1 MIDSGLGEF
10 SLAFDLDPGKGRFD
24 DVEDPAIIDGFIPD
38 VSSKNNEVRFGVGHS
53 MTIAFTGSA
62 VFDVDDIPDAN
73 SLPDIQVEEVI

>member
-38 VSSKNNEVRFGVGHS
+38 ISSENNEVGFGVGQS
-53 MTIAFTGSA
+53 VAVAFTGSA
-62 VFDVDDIPDAN
+62 VLDVDDVPDAN
-73 SLPDIQVEEVI
+73 SLPDIQVEEVV